1 MEMVG
6 LSILFGG
13 FYGFKKG
20 LFMRICAIH
29 GHSGKYLRLQKSLS
43 MAGLSGRMMAQRE
56 LSGPTSGDDGPD
68 S

>member
-29 GHSGKYLRLQKSLS
+29 GHSGEYLRRQKSIS
-43 MAGLSGRMMAQRE
+43 MAGLPGRMMAQRE
-56 LSGPTSGDDGPD
+56 LSGPTPGGDEPN